1 MNVIEIAAQFSPQ
14 ILRPTDYMKIRSII
28 SNIWPRKINPC
39 LDLRHTVQITKL
51 FKLLCRRT
59 CMAPSMSPVA
69 LRSQVFLCLRG
80 HCYRIMECKPGLGGE
95 GSPLCTACLQSAY
108 QILSSMLLSL
118 AFLSKV
124 CAPLQGAVG
133 SPTTL

>member
-80 HCYRIMECKPGLGGE
+80 HCYRIMECKPGGGRE
-95 GSPLCTACLQSAY
+95 VLCVQLVYRVLTRFCRQCCFPQRSFPRCVLRC
-108 QILSSMLLSL
+108 
-118 AFLSKV
+118 KV
-124 CAPLQGAVG
+124 LWAVR
-133 SPTTL
+133 TTL